1 MDKSSSKKITK
12 RPLSNSMKNSTV
24 TLSHARRLSSPSP
37 GKKKKVSSKRK
48 IKRRKMSS
56 GPRKSKFFKRGRNLL
71 TSETSPFSIMFNQLT
86 PLISNVKDKNLQ
98 VYSQKF
104 RTDKQDLHDAKSQIN
119 NLQKYISSLKIENT
133 RIREKYKRI
142 RKVIDNV
149 HSENIR

>member
-1 MDKSSSKKITK
+1 MGKSSSKKITK

-24 TLSHARRLSSPSP
+24 TLSHARGLSSPSP
-37 GKKKKVSSKRK
+37 GKKKKSSKRK

-56 GPRKSKFFKRGRNLL
+56 GVRKPKFFKRGRNML
-71 TSETSPFSIMFNQLT
+71 TSETSPFSVMFNQLT
-86 PLISNVKDKNLQ
+86 PLVNNAKDKNLQ
-98 VYSQKF
+98 MYTQKF

-142 RKVIDNV
+142 RKIIDHA